1 MFPYWVNYFRNK
13 LGTELSYSIIWSK
26 MMCVHQRQPVWYTE
40 TTDTLFE
47 EVEYRTVWTYVVHMM
62 CRSIEHTWLCWYWII
77 YFVIHYLLEASWKH
91 VIHGAIKDE
100 YIHNPTP
107 QQYWVTKLLSLTPYN
122 TSIPCPPCIC
132 SSHYTSPSRAAKNIA
147 KLHIVIVVI
156 SLRIPEDEAEA
167 EDAHYSKYICTM
179 IT

>member
-1 MFPYWVNYFRNK
+1 M
-13 LGTELSYSIIWSK
+13 
-26 MMCVHQRQPVWYTE
+26 
-40 TTDTLFE
+40 
-47 EVEYRTVWTYVVHMM
+47 
-62 CRSIEHTWLCWYWII
+62 
-77 YFVIHYLLEASWKH
+77 
-91 VIHGAIKDE
+91 IHGAIKDE

-107 QQYWVTKLLSLTPYN
+107 QQCLMTKLSALTPYN

-147 KLHIVIVVI
+147 KLHIVVI
-156 SLRIPEDEAEA
+156 SLRIPEDEAEAEA